1 MTQRMKEKMN
11 EPLRLYH
18 MVIGVVVGIICLL
31 TQAGSAVWYVS
42 KQETRVDQVIQSAT
56 SMQTEFRAH
65 ETKGIAAHDQMQ
77 RDFALETDLA
87 ELRRDVTRIDVDG
100 AKVYLIRRP
109 EEIKVAEEMR
119 AQVKGIETTVN
130 NLNIAVAQ
138 LLVLTKQ
145 AAAAK

>member
-1 MTQRMKEKMN
+1 MTEQFRMKMR
-11 EPLRLYH
+11 EPLKIWH
-18 MVIGVVVGIICLL
+18 MAIGMAIGVVCLL

-42 KQETRVDQVIQSAT
+42 KQEAKVDQVIQSAT
-56 SMQTEFRAH
+56 SMQADFHNH
-65 ETKGIAAHDQMQ
+65 EVKAQASHDQMQ
-77 RDFALETDLA
+77 KDFAMEADLA
-87 ELRRDVTRIDVDG
+87 ELRRDVNRIDVDG

-109 EEIKVAEEMR
+109 EEIKAAEEMR